1 MTPAVLLHGFLGRGA
16 DWAPVAER
24 LAASRRVVAP
34 DVGGWELGNGEWEGA
49 DGHAGSLEPH
59 PVAACRDLLP
69 ADPAPHDPEPRHP
82 GGTTSP
88 ADDDAEAFDTPTPRP
103 GGLADAADRLASRLD
118 AERLGTVDVAGY
130 SMGGRLGLLFALRHP
145 ARVRRLV
152 LVSASPGLRTPD
164 ERAARRAHDA
174 ALARDLA
181 ADFPA
186 FLDKWTRQP
195 LFSTFTETQRGQ
207 IVADRLAHGDP
218 HALARTLV
226 AMGTGAMPTL
236 WEPLRAIRAET
247 HAVAGALDAKFVALA
262 HAMAGTG
269 RVTPHVLP
277 AAGHALLSEAPGP
290 LADLLLDLL
299 A

>member
-34 DVGGWELGNGEWEGA
+34 DAGAGDVGSGEWEEAEG
-49 DGHAGSLEPH
+49 
-59 PVAACRDLLP
+59 
-69 ADPAPHDPEPRHP
+69 
-82 GGTTSP
+82 
-88 ADDDAEAFDTPTPRP
+88 DAEAFDVRVPWP
-103 GGLADAADRLASRLD
+103 GGLAWAADRLAAMLD
-118 AERLGTVDVAGY
+118 AEGLETVDVAGY

-152 LVSASPGLRTPD
+152 LVSASPGLRTAG
-164 ERAARRAHDA
+164 ERAARQAHDA

-186 FLDKWTRQP
+186 FLDRWTRQP
-195 LFSTFTETQRGQ
+195 LFAHLTETQRAQ
-207 IVADRLAHGDP
+207 IIADRLAHGDP
-218 HALARTLV
+218 TALARGLV
-226 AMGTGAMPTL
+226 GMGTGAMPSL
-236 WEPLRAIRAET
+236 WEPLARIGAET

-277 AAGHALLSEAPGP
+277 GAGHALLAEAPGP

>member
-1 MTPAVLLHGFLGRGA
+1 MTPVVLLHGFLGRGA

-24 LAASRRVVAP
+24 LAQARRVLAP
-34 DVGGWELGNGEWEGA
+34 DVGGMRDGGWGMGNGAGT
-49 DGHAGSLEPH
+49 DG
-59 PVAACRDLLP
+59 
-69 ADPAPHDPEPRHP
+69 
-82 GGTTSP
+82 
-88 ADDDAEAFDTPTPRP
+88 DAEAFDTATPRP
-103 GGLADAADRLASRLD
+103 GGLADAADRLAERLD
-118 AERLGTVDVAGY
+118 AETLATVDVVGY

-145 ARVRRLV
+145 ARVRRLI
-152 LVSASPGLRTPD
+152 LVSASPGLRTPA
-164 ERAARRAHDA
+164 ERATRRAHDA

-186 FLDKWTRQP
+186 FLDRWTRGP
-195 LFSTFTETQRGQ
+195 LFATLPETQRAR

-218 HALARTLV
+218 DALARVLV
-226 AMGTGAMPTL
+226 SMGTGAMPPL

-262 HAMAGTG
+262 RDMAGTG

-277 AAGHALLSEAPGP
+277 GAGHALLTEAPGP
-290 LADLLLDLL
+290 LASLLLDLL